1 MVSSL
6 HDGMNLVAKEF
17 IAARDDEQGVL
28 LLSSFAGASR
38 ELAEAVIVNPYDAH
52 GMADSLDAALR
63 MPPEAQRAR
72 IRAMRDLVR
81 QRNVYLWAAQMLL
94 DAARLRRRAVLAE
107 TAH

>member
-1 MVSSL
+1 M
-6 HDGMNLVAKEF
+6 
-17 IAARDDEQGVL
+17 
-28 LLSSFAGASR
+28 
-38 ELAEAVIVNPYDAH
+38 VNPYDAH
-52 GMADSLDAALR
+52 GMADALDAALR

-81 QRNVYLWAAQMLL
+81 QRNVHLWAAQMLL